1 MLVLLRNEEYPF
13 ELLDERT
20 SYEVPVYHRHQSQS
34 CLFGVTVVRS
44 TGFAELD
51 TSAVAALRQWR
62 WKPGKW
68 KEIEMAVEFTR
79 P

>member
-1 MLVLLRNEEYPF
+1 MFQLKLNLKTGYVTN
-13 ELLDERT
+13 
-20 SYEVPVYHRHQSQS
+20 
-34 CLFGVTVVRS
+34 VTVVRS
-44 TGFAELD
+44 AGFAELD

-68 KEIEMAVEFTR
+68 KEIEMAVAFTR